1 MLLQEVGENGQNY
14 GAYGNTFTLE
24 EEEEEEKPMYNGAK
38 PQVQEVVVAEEEE
51 EDESDGGKKKVIRG
65 YLKNPFG
72 SDFIRLE
79 VDEDRLKHNKTA
91 GVVHVPLVVVD
102 KAAMQKGAVV
112 AAPPPHGPTRS
123 GQQL

>member
-24 EEEEEEKPMYNGAK
+24 EEEEEEKPMYDGAK
-38 PQVQEVVVAEEEE
+38 PQAQEVVVAEEEEE

-79 VDEDRLKHNKTA
+79 VDEDRLKHNKTS

-112 AAPPPHGPTRS
+112 AAPPPHGPSR
-123 GQQL
+123 

>member
-24 EEEEEEKPMYNGAK
+24 EEEKEEKPRYNGAK

-51 EDESDGGKKKVIRG
+51 EEEEEEDDESDGGKKKVIRG

-102 KAAMQKGAVV
+102 KAMQKGAVV
-112 AAPPPHGPTRS
+112 AAPPPHGPSR
-123 GQQL
+123 